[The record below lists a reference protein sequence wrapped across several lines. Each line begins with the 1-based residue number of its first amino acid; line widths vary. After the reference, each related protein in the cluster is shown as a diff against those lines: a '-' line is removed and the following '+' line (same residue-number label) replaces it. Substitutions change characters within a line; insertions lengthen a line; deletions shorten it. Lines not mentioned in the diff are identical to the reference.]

1 MQKIIY
7 LIVISLFWV
16 IPSANYA
23 LDELENEYKIQLDYY
38 NKEIASKLEE
48 AKEKLE
54 IIESAV
60 SYKKIAQQRGLTN
73 EYKIAEA
80 KEEKTRREL
89 HIIKDQLNSLDNI
102 RQELKTKVLQKYG
115 SLPDWWVEPA
125 IEKELLCS
133 LSPTIYKTFN
143 LASFNFNI

>member
-1 MQKIIY
+1 MHKIIY
-7 LIVISLFWV
+7 LILISILWG
-16 IPSANYA
+16 IPSGVYA
-23 LDELENEYKIQLDYY
+23 IDELEKEYKEQLEYY
-38 NKEIASKLEE
+38 NIEIISNTEE

-60 SYKKIAQQRGLTN
+60 SYKKIAMQRGLTN
-73 EYKIAEA
+73 EYRIAEA

-125 IEKELLCS
+125 IEKELLCG

-143 LASFNFNI
+143 LASLKL

>member
-7 LIVISLFWV
+7 LILISLLLG
-16 IPSANYA
+16 IPSAVYPI
-23 LDELENEYKIQLDYY
+23 DELEKEYKEQLEYY
-38 NKEIASKLEE
+38 NIEIISNTEE

-60 SYKKIAQQRGLTN
+60 SYKKIAMQRGLTN
-73 EYKIAEA
+73 EYRIAEA

-89 HIIKDQLNSLDNI
+89 HIIKDQLNSLDNK
-102 RQELKTKVLQKYG
+102 RQELKIKVLQEYG
-115 SLPDWWVEPA
+115 SFPDWWVEPA

-143 LASFNFNI
+143 LTSLNL